1 MIGKVDTHT
10 SKWEDGFFTRRLREQ
25 KSSDVTDYI
34 ILYGTADVPV
44 LEALT
49 GLYDDNRGLLIDDS
63 TKQG

>member
-34 ILYGTADVPV
+34 IMYGTADVPV

-49 GLYDDNRGLLIDDS
+49 GLYDYNRGILSDDY
-63 TKQG
+63 TKKG